1 MVNKCL
7 EGGKILATGV
17 RAVGSGKCRQL
28 FLAALCLLAAA
39 LFSPVLVS
47 PALAQDKIGIA
58 PFTVFGPPEL
68 QYMKDALPQM
78 LYSRLPYAAKEIVGK
93 DAFRE
98 ALKGLENKD
107 ELAQARKIM
116 ETTDYQ
122 YLVTG
127 AYTKMGE
134 AFSVD
139 VKILKKGAADFKA
152 IYVSMD
158 KESKLF
164 SAVEE
169 LSKQVAAIISGAEAK
184 PQAAGVDAPVGK
196 DLPAPVA
203 TKVGGAKA
211 FQMLKAVGIHFP
223 PTAGICLADIDGDGK
238 KELVTGGN
246 NTLYVYRID
255 DVRLTLLS
263 TFLLKSYDI
272 LSLNCGDF
280 DKNGQDEIYATAL
293 RADDAVTVVLA
304 GTAGGQLQRQ
314 TEADWYVRAI
324 NHPVEGELL
333 LGQKMGMDKAFDGD
347 IYRLGYSKMAG
358 LTAKSP
364 FEFKAFL
371 NLYQIQPIKY
381 RGNNNRL
388 AFFDEG
394 DYLKIMDEKG
404 KVVERL
410 VERYGGSVRAIQKGL
425 DSLMEKISFPL
436 YQRIIRV
443 EDGDTDAIL
452 VLKNEGSRLFSRYRN
467 FERGQVAYL
476 KFDETNYR
484 EAALSEMMD
493 GYLSDVAVDKKNG
506 KIYVTAV
513 TENKEGKIFIYSN
526 GQNAPGGGK

>member
-1 MVNKCL
+1 MVKERL

-17 RAVGSGKCRQL
+17 RAVGSCKGWQL
-28 FLAALCLLAAA
+28 FLAALCVLAAA
-39 LFSPVLVS
+39 LFS

-78 LYSRLPYAAKEIVGK
+78 LYSRLPYAVKEIVGK

-107 ELAQARKIM
+107 ELSQARKII

-122 YLVTG
+122 YLLTG

-169 LSKQVAAIISGAEAK
+169 LSKQVAAVIGGAEAK
-184 PQAAGVDAPVGK
+184 PQAAGVDAPALK
-196 DLPAPVA
+196 EIPAITA
-203 TKVGGAKA
+203 TGAAVGGVKDTQKA
-211 FQMLKAVGIHFP
+211 FTRLKTLEVHFP
-223 PTAGICLADIDGDGK
+223 PTAGVCLGDIDGDGK

-263 TFLLKSYDI
+263 SFNLRGYDI

-280 DKNGQDEIYATAL
+280 DKNGRDEIYATAL
-293 RADDAVTVVLA
+293 RADDAVTVVLEGA
-304 GTAGGQLQRQ
+304 ASGQLQRQ
-314 TEADWYVRAI
+314 SEGDWYVRVV

-333 LGQKMGMDKAFDGD
+333 MGQRMSQDRAFDGE
-347 IYRLGYSKMAG
+347 IYRLGYSKAAG
-358 LTAKSP
+358 LTARLP
-364 FEFKAFL
+364 LEFKGQL

-381 RGNNNRL
+381 RGRNGM
-388 AFFDEG
+388 AFFD
-394 DYLKIMDEKG
+394 DSDLLKIMDDKG

-410 VERYGGSVRAIQKGL
+410 KERYGGSERTVQKGINAL
-425 DSLMEKISFPL
+425 LEKNYFPL
-436 YQRIIRV
+436 YQRLIRL
-443 EDGDTDAIL
+443 EDGETDAI
-452 VLKNEGSRLFSRYRN
+452 VVVKNEGTRLFSRYRS
-467 FERGQVAYL
+467 FDRGQVAYL

-484 EAALSEMMD
+484 EAVPSEMID
-493 GYLSDVAVDKKNG
+493 GYLSDVALDRESERLYVTVVTDKK
-506 KIYVTAV
+506 V
-513 TENKEGKIFIYSN
+513 GKIFLFKKQAN
-526 GQNAPGGGK
+526 

>member
-1 MVNKCL
+1 MIEKRFV
-7 EGGKILATGV
+7 GGKILAMGG
-17 RAVGSGKCRQL
+17 RAVGGGKCRQL
-28 FLAALCLLAAA
+28 FLVALCLLAAA
-39 LFSPVLVS
+39 LFS

-78 LYSRLPYAAKEIVGK
+78 LYSRLPYTAKEIVGK

-127 AYTKMGE
+127 AYTRMGE

-139 VKILKKGAADFKA
+139 VKVLKKGAADFKA

-169 LSKQVAAIISGAEAK
+169 LSKQVAAVIGGAEAK
-184 PQAAGVDAPVGK
+184 PQAAGVDAP
-196 DLPAPVA
+196 A
-203 TKVGGAKA
+203 TGAAVGGVKDAQKA
-211 FQMLKAVGIHFP
+211 FTRLKILEVHFP
-223 PTAGICLADIDGDGK
+223 PAAGVCLGDVDGDGK

-246 NTLYVYRID
+246 NALYVYRID

-263 TFLLKSYDI
+263 SFNLRGYDI

-280 DKNGQDEIYATAL
+280 DKNGRDEIYATAL
-293 RADDAVTVVLA
+293 RGDDAVTVVLEGA
-304 GTAGGQLQRQ
+304 ASGQLQRQ
-314 TEADWYVRAI
+314 SEGDWYVRVV
-324 NHPVEGELL
+324 NHPLEGELL
-333 LGQKMGMDKAFDGD
+333 VGQRMGQDRAFEGE
-347 IYRLGYSKMAG
+347 IYRLGYSKTAG
-358 LTAKSP
+358 LTARLP
-364 FEFKAFL
+364 LEFNGQL

-381 RGNNNRL
+381 RGGNGL
-388 AFFDEG
+388 AFFD
-394 DYLKIMDEKG
+394 DSDLLKIMDDKG

-410 VERYGGSVRAIQKGL
+410 KERYGGSERNVQKGINTML
-425 DSLMEKISFPL
+425 EKSYFPL
-436 YQRIIRV
+436 YQRLIRV
-443 EDGDTDAIL
+443 EDGQTDAVV
-452 VLKNEGSRLFSRYRN
+452 VLKNEGSRLFSRYRS
-467 FERGQVAYL
+467 FDRGQVAYL

-484 EAALSEMMD
+484 EAALSEMID
-493 GYLSDVAVDKKNG
+493 GYLSDVAFDRESERF
-506 KIYVTAV
+506 YVTVVKDKTA
-513 TENKEGKIFIYSN
+513 GKIFLFKRQAN
-526 GQNAPGGGK
+526 

>member
-1 MVNKCL
+1 MVKKRL
-7 EGGKILATGV
+7 EGGKILAPGV
-17 RAVGSGKCRQL
+17 RAVGSGKSWQL
-28 FLAALCLLAAA
+28 FLAAACVLAAA
-39 LFSPVLVS
+39 LFSPAMVS
-47 PALAQDKIGIA
+47 PAPAQDKIGIA

-78 LYSRLPYAAKEIVGK
+78 LYSRLPYDTKEIVGK
-93 DAFRE
+93 D

-107 ELAQARKIM
+107 ELAQARKII
-116 ETTDYQ
+116 EAADYQ
-122 YLVTG
+122 YLVMG

-139 VKILKKGAADFKA
+139 IKVLKKGAADFKA

-158 KESKLF
+158 KESKIF

-169 LSKQVAAIISGAEAK
+169 LSKQVAAIIGASASTPK
-184 PQAAGVDAPVGK
+184 AASADVPVVK
-196 DLPAPVA
+196 DLPVTVA
-203 TKVGGAKA
+203 TKAGGAKA
-211 FQMLKAVGIHFP
+211 FQRLKSVEIHFP

-246 NTLYVYRID
+246 GTVYVYRID
-255 DVRLTLLS
+255 DIRLNLLS
-263 TFLLKSYDI
+263 NFNLRSYEM
-272 LSLNCGDF
+272 LSINCGDF
-280 DKNGQDEIYATAL
+280 DKNGKDEVYVTAI
-293 RADDAVTVVLA
+293 RGDDAVTVVLEA
-304 GTAGGQLQRQ
+304 AAGGQLQRQ
-314 TEADWYVRAI
+314 READWYVRVI
-324 NHPVEGELL
+324 NHPEEGDLL
-333 LGQKMGMDKAFDGD
+333 LGQKMGMDKAFNGE
-347 IYRLGYSKMAG
+347 IYRLGYSRTAG

-364 FEFKAFL
+364 FEFKGFL

-410 VERYGGSVRAIQKGL
+410 KERYGGSTRAVQKGL
-425 DSLMEKISFPL
+425 DTSMEKISSPL

-443 EDGDTDAIL
+443 EDGDSDAIL
-452 VLKNEGSRLFSRYRN
+452 VVKNEGSRIFSRYRS

-484 EAALSEMMD
+484 EVALSEMVD
-493 GYLSDVAVDKKNG
+493 GYLSDVAVDRKNG
-506 KIYVTAV
+506 KIYVTVV
-513 TENKEGKIFIYSN
+513 TENKGGRIFIFN
-526 GQNAPGGGK
+526 NVQNVPDGGK

>member
-1 MVNKCL
+1 MVKKRL
-7 EGGKILATGV
+7 EGGKILAMGG

-39 LFSPVLVS
+39 LFS

-93 DAFRE
+93 DTFRE

-107 ELAQARKIM
+107 ELAQARKII

-122 YLVTG
+122 YLITG

-164 SAVEE
+164 SAVEG
-169 LSKQVAAIISGAEAK
+169 LSKQVAAVIGGAEAK
-184 PQAAGVDAPVGK
+184 PQAAGVDTPPALK
-196 DLPAPVA
+196 ELPAITA
-203 TKVGGAKA
+203 TGAAVGGVKDAQKA
-211 FQMLKAVGIHFP
+211 FTRLKIMEVHFP

-246 NTLYVYRID
+246 GTVYVYRID

-263 TFLLKSYDI
+263 SFILRGYDI

-280 DKNGQDEIYATAL
+280 DKNGRDEIYATAL
-293 RADDAVTVVLA
+293 RGEDAVTVVLEGAA
-304 GTAGGQLQRQ
+304 GNQLQRQ
-314 TEADWYVRAI
+314 SEGDWYVRVV
-324 NHPVEGELL
+324 NLPVEGELL
-333 LGQKMGMDKAFDGD
+333 LGQRMGQDKPFDGE
-347 IYRLGYSKMAG
+347 IYRLGYSKAAG
-358 LTAKSP
+358 LTAKLP
-364 FEFKAFL
+364 LEFKGQL
-371 NLYQIQPIKY
+371 HLYQIQPIKY
-381 RGNNNRL
+381 RGGSGM
-388 AFFDEG
+388 AFFD
-394 DYLKIMDEKG
+394 DSDLIKIMDDKG

-410 VERYGGSVRAIQKGL
+410 KERYGGSERTVQKGINAL
-425 DSLMEKISFPL
+425 LEKNYSPL
-436 YQRIIRV
+436 YQRVIRL
-443 EDGDTDAIL
+443 EDGETDAI
-452 VLKNEGSRLFSRYRN
+452 VVVKNEGSRLFSRYRS
-467 FERGQVAYL
+467 FDRGQVAYL

-484 EAALSEMMD
+484 EAALSEMID
-493 GYLSDVAVDKKNG
+493 GYLSDVALDRESGRLYVTVVTDKK
-506 KIYVTAV
+506 V
-513 TENKEGKIFIYSN
+513 GKIFFFKRQAN
-526 GQNAPGGGK
+526 